1 MNLSRRILIHAG
13 LVVALFVL
21 LQVVLWAMG
30 AIPGSQVNVWWWMAL
45 STLADRNGFF
55 NVWTPYPPVF
65 TIFHYVGTKLFAGD
79 TEVLARY
86 FFEGDRSVDVVAA
99 YDHSFVVMKR
109 VWVVFNAVFIAAQA
123 WLVYRLHCA
132 IWNQGSG
139 IRDRE
144 SGIRDQ
150 GSGEKRDSEIGN
162 RNTGAAVAAT
172 SAPRIPDSGFQ
183 IPAPLLAAGAF
194 VLFNLTWRSQIVIGL
209 GCDQFDYFPSFFYL
223 LGLWLLVEDKP
234 RGAAVITA
242 VGALIKIYPGL
253 LVPLAWAKEGQP
265 KRAAIYTAIV
275 VVLCLATAAPFLF
288 VNADIFMTT
297 YQWSG
302 TRPGWESVWIYP
314 KEPKEAFPPMPVP
327 GTMVGLFDTRMP
339 EVLVTTKD
347 GHKLSARILNKDGKG
362 LQLKFVNGAQAI
374 LRHTEEH
381 GPVIIMDN
389 DRVFFVADVINIRHV
404 DAKYR
409 ILMLV
414 TLAVL
419 LGLTWYFRRALQT
432 KEGLIRGALLYV
444 LVLIFFSKGISS
456 YFILWFFPFFF
467 ILYRPLV
474 ACLMFSAFLL
484 VGNAEFMGGED
495 LPLFWLSIFV
505 RQAMILGVMVEQ
517 GWRMKGVIRNE
528 VMSNE

>member
-1 MNLSRRILIHAG
+1 MNHQPLTILRI
-13 LVVALFVL
+13 VALFAL
-21 LQVVLWAMG
+21 LQVVLWAIG
-30 AIPGSQVNVWWWMAL
+30 ALPGSQANVWWWTAL

-65 TIFHYVGTKLFAGD
+65 TIFHYVVTKLFVGD

-86 FFEGDRSVDVVAA
+86 FFEGDSSADAVAA
-99 YDHSFVVMKR
+99 YQHSFVVMKR
-109 VWVVFNAVFIAAQA
+109 VWVVFNAVFIAAQG
-123 WLVYRLHCA
+123 WLVYRLV
-132 IWNQGSG
+132 QLLQ
-139 IRDRE
+139 E

-150 GSGEKRDSEIGN
+150 DSEERRDSE
-162 RNTGAAVAAT
+162 
-172 SAPRIPDSGFQ
+172 DSHT
-183 IPAPLLAAGAF
+183 PTLPHSHTPTPVSPLLAAGAF

-223 LGLWLLVEDKP
+223 LGLWLLVENKP

-265 KRAAIYTAIV
+265 KRAVIYTIIV
-275 VVLCLATAAPFLF
+275 VVLCLAAAAPFLF

-314 KEPKEAFPPMPVP
+314 EKAFPPMPVP

-339 EVLVTTKD
+339 EVVVTTKD
-347 GHKLSARILNKDGKG
+347 GRKILGRIVGSGNESLLFEYLNGE
-362 LQLKFVNGAQAI
+362 QAKI
-374 LRHTEEH
+374 PRA
-381 GPVIIMDN
+381 V
-389 DRVFFVADVINIRHV
+389 VADVINMRHV

-414 TLAVL
+414 TIAVL

-432 KEGLIRGALLYV
+432 KEGFIRGALLYV

-484 VGNAEFMGGED
+484 VGNAEFMGGGD
-495 LPLFWLSIFV
+495 LPLFWPSIFV
-505 RQAMILGVMVEQ
+505 RQAMILAVMVEQ
-517 GWRMKGVIRNE
+517 GWRMTNVEIPNDERNLKSE
-528 VMSNE
+528 SGED

>member
-1 MNLSRRILIHAG
+1 MNHQSTILQAG
-13 LVVALFVL
+13 LVVVLFAL
-21 LQVVLWAMG
+21 LQLVLWAIG
-30 AIPGSQVNVWWWMAL
+30 AIPGSQANVWWWTAL

-65 TIFHYVGTKLFAGD
+65 TIGHYVATKLFVGD
-79 TEVLARY
+79 TETLGRY
-86 FFEGDRSVDVVAA
+86 FFEGDRSADAVAV
-99 YDHSFVVMKR
+99 YEHSFVVMKW
-109 VWVVFNAVFIAAQA
+109 VWMVFNAVFIAAQA
-123 WLVYRLHCA
+123 WLVYRLARA
-132 IWNQGSG
+132 IQTTDH
-139 IRDRE
+139 RPQTT
-144 SGIRDQ
+144 DQ
-150 GSGEKRDSEIGN
+150 GEGETERGGDRKQETDASTETAPSTPPLQDS
-162 RNTGAAVAAT
+162 NTP
-172 SAPRIPDSGFQ
+172 APPHSHT
-183 IPAPLLAAGAF
+183 PTPLSPLLAAGAF
-194 VLFNLTWRSQIVIGL
+194 ALFNLTWRSQIVVGP

-234 RGAAVITA
+234 RSAAAITA
-242 VGALIKIYPGL
+242 FGALIKIYPGL

-275 VVLCLATAAPFLF
+275 VVLCLAAAAPFLF

-314 KEPKEAFPPMPVP
+314 EKAFPPMPVP
-327 GTMVGLFDTRMP
+327 GAMVGLFDTPVP
-339 EVLVTTKD
+339 EVIVTLKD
-347 GHKLSARILNKDGKG
+347 GRKVPGRIVDSDGRALRFEYLNGD
-362 LQLKFVNGAQAI
+362 QADI
-374 LRHTEEH
+374 
-381 GPVIIMDN
+381 PQ
-389 DRVFFVADVINIRHV
+389 VAVVDITDMRHV

-414 TLAVL
+414 TIAVL

-444 LVLIFFSKGISS
+444 LVLIFFSKGFSS

-484 VGNAEFMGGED
+484 VGNAEFMGENMS
-495 LPLFWLSIFV
+495 LFWPSIFV
-505 RQAMILGVMVEQ
+505 RQAMILAVMVEQ
-517 GWRMKGVIRNE
+517 GWKMTKYPNTQILKEDRNSKSE
-528 VMSNE
+528 SDGED

>member
-1 MNLSRRILIHAG
+1 MNHQPFTILPI
-13 LVVALFVL
+13 VALFAL
-21 LQVVLWAMG
+21 LQFVLWAMG
-30 AIPGSQVNVWWWMAL
+30 AIPGSQANVWWWTAL

-65 TIFHYVGTKLFAGD
+65 TIGHYVATKLFASD

-86 FFEGDRSVDVVAA
+86 FFEGDRNVDVVAA

-109 VWVVFNAVFIAAQA
+109 VWMVFNAVFIAAQA
-123 WLVYRLHCA
+123 WLVYRLHSSA
-132 IWNQGSG
+132 GTPRQLN
-139 IRDRE
+139 E
-144 SGIRDQ
+144 
-150 GSGEKRDSEIGN
+150 
-162 RNTGAAVAAT
+162 T
-172 SAPRIPDSGFQ
+172 SNKYEA
-183 IPAPLLAAGAF
+183 LLAAGAF

-223 LGLWLLVEDKP
+223 LGLWLLVEGKP
-234 RGAAVITA
+234 RGAAAITA

-275 VVLCLATAAPFLF
+275 VVLCLAAAAPFLF

-314 KEPKEAFPPMPVP
+314 EKAFPPMPVP

-339 EVLVTTKD
+339 EVIVTTRD
-347 GHKLSARILNKDGKG
+347 GRKIPGRIVDSDSDSLRFEYLNGE
-362 LQLKFVNGAQAI
+362 QADI
-374 LRHTEEH
+374 PRAA
-381 GPVIIMDN
+381 
-389 DRVFFVADVINIRHV
+389 VADVINMRYV

-414 TLAVL
+414 TIAVL

-474 ACLMFSAFLL
+474 ACLMFAAFLL

-495 LPLFWLSIFV
+495 LPLFWPSIFV
-505 RQAMILGVMVEQ
+505 RQAMILAVMVEQ
-517 GWRMKGVIRNE
+517 GWRMKGIIHNE
-528 VMSNE
+528 AMSNE

>member
-1 MNLSRRILIHAG
+1 MNHQSTILQAG
-13 LVVALFVL
+13 LVVVLFAL
-21 LQVVLWAMG
+21 LQLVLWAIG
-30 AIPGSQVNVWWWMAL
+30 AIPGSQANVWWWTAL

-65 TIFHYVGTKLFAGD
+65 TIGHYVATKLFVGD
-79 TEVLARY
+79 TETLGRY
-86 FFEGDRSVDVVAA
+86 FFEGDRSADAVAV
-99 YDHSFVVMKR
+99 YEHSFVVMKW
-109 VWVVFNAVFIAAQA
+109 VWMVFNAVFIAAQA
-123 WLVYRLHCA
+123 WLVYRLVQ
-132 IWNQGSG
+132 WRSG
-139 IRDRE
+139 AD
-144 SGIRDQ
+144 
-150 GSGEKRDSEIGN
+150 
-162 RNTGAAVAAT
+162 
-172 SAPRIPDSGFQ
+172 APRRLNHQ
-183 IPAPLLAAGAF
+183 ALLAAGAF
-194 VLFNLTWRSQIVIGL
+194 ALFNLTWRSQIVVGP

-242 VGALIKIYPGL
+242 FGALIKIYPGL

-275 VVLCLATAAPFLF
+275 VVLCLAAAAPFLF

-314 KEPKEAFPPMPVP
+314 EKAFPPMPVP
-327 GTMVGLFDTRMP
+327 GAMVGLFDRPVP
-339 EVLVTTKD
+339 EVIVTLKD
-347 GHKLSARILNKDGKG
+347 GRKVPGRIVDSDGRALRFEYLNGD
-362 LQLKFVNGAQAI
+362 QTDIPQ
-374 LRHTEEH
+374 
-381 GPVIIMDN
+381 
-389 DRVFFVADVINIRHV
+389 VAVVDITDMRHV

-414 TLAVL
+414 TIAVL

-444 LVLIFFSKGISS
+444 LVLIFFSKGFSS

-484 VGNAEFMGGED
+484 VGNAEFMGENMS
-495 LPLFWLSIFV
+495 LFWPSIFV
-505 RQAMILGVMVEQ
+505 RQAMILAVMVEQ
-517 GWRMKGVIRNE
+517 GWKMTKYPNTQILKEDRNSKSE
-528 VMSNE
+528 SDGED